1 MTRIEERVYAVMST
15 LFHVPA
21 DRLEPHLSPETLDGW
36 DSLKHLNLTLAL
48 EEEFGV
54 QFTVDEMSAIQTDVA
69 TIVAVVGAHIDPPG
83 DRSGDRSRD
92 RSHDS

>member
-1 MTRIEERVYAVMST
+1 MTRIEERVYAVLST

-21 DRLEPHLSPETLDGW
+21 DRLDAHLSPETLDGW

-54 QFTVDEMSAIQTDVA
+54 QFTVDEMSAIQADVA
-69 TIVAVVGAHIDPPG
+69 TIVAVVGAHLDL
-83 DRSGDRSRD
+83 DRSRD
-92 RSHDS
+92 RSRDS